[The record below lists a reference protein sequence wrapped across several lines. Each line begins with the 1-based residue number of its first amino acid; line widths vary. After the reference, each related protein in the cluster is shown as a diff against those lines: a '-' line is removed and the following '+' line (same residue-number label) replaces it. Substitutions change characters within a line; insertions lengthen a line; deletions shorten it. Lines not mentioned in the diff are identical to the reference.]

1 MLKVLIADDH
11 EIVRRGLKH
20 ILREEFPF
28 ALIEE
33 ASDTD
38 SLVNKALANEWSIIV
53 SDLAMPG
60 GGGIDALLRIRQ
72 KTRATPVLIL
82 SNYPEEQYALRVMKA
97 GASGYLNKGAAPEEL
112 IIAVQRLLS
121 GRHYITA
128 EVEERL
134 AGSPNRQAEFSP
146 HELLSEREFDV
157 LILIAS
163 GKSITAIAEQLSLRV
178 TTVSTYRARILSKM
192 NARNNAELIQ
202 YGLEN
207 DLI

>member
-20 ILREEFPF
+20 ILQEEFPF

-33 ASDTD
+33 AFDTD

-72 KTRATPVLIL
+72 KTPATPVLIL

-97 GASGYLNKGAAPEEL
+97 GASGYLNKDAAPEEL

-121 GRHYITA
+121 GRHYITT

-134 AGSPNRQAEFSP
+134 AGSPNRHAEFSP